1 MSRSTLTDSAVRHAK
16 PGDGDNGIKMSDG
29 GGLYLHVTK
38 AGKYWR
44 LAYRF
49 NDKQKLL
56 ALGIYPAVPLAMA
69 RERRDQAKSL
79 LAKGIDPSA
88 ARREAK
94 RAKAA
99 HEANTFAAVA
109 KKWLA
114 KTAALRNDITQQKVT
129 AWLDRD
135 VLPFIGHL
143 PVADIGPRDMLDL
156 VLHRIE
162 ARGAIDTAHRIKQL
176 CGQIFRFA
184 VVSEWAERDVTA
196 DLREALTSK
205 KTRHLSAIVEAK
217 HAGELL
223 RAIYDYRGHPTTM
236 AALKLAPL
244 VFVRPGE
251 LRHAAWSEIDWKN
264 AEWRIPGAKM
274 KMGVDHIVPLSTQA
288 VQILAWLKPIT
299 GHGNYVFPSLRTGE
313 KPMSENTINAALRGM
328 GFAKE
333 VHTGHG
339 FRAMARTLLD
349 EVLGERVDLIEHQ
362 LAHAVKDANGRAY
375 NRTTHLPARREMMQK
390 WADYLDSLRSDVTAA
405 ALEKVALS

>member
-114 KTAALRNDITQQKVT
+114 KTAALRNDITQQKVP
-129 AWLDRD
+129 AARAACP
-135 VLPFIGHL
+135 LPSHPALRPAGQRQPKGQPGQSARTLAGSASIRCRGGQWRGQRRLQHRAYCRTCHL
-143 PVADIGPRDMLDL
+143 
-156 VLHRIE
+156 
-162 ARGAIDTAHRIKQL
+162 
-176 CGQIFRFA
+176 
-184 VVSEWAERDVTA
+184 
-196 DLREALTSK
+196 
-205 KTRHLSAIVEAK
+205 HLSA
-217 HAGELL
+217 L
-223 RAIYDYRGHPTTM
+223 
-236 AALKLAPL
+236 
-244 VFVRPGE
+244 RPG
-251 LRHAAWSEIDWKN
+251 H
-264 AEWRIPGAKM
+264 
-274 KMGVDHIVPLSTQA
+274 
-288 VQILAWLKPIT
+288 
-299 GHGNYVFPSLRTGE
+299 GHR
-313 KPMSENTINAALRGM
+313 
-328 GFAKE
+328 
-333 VHTGHG
+333 
-339 FRAMARTLLD
+339 
-349 EVLGERVDLIEHQ
+349 
-362 LAHAVKDANGRAY
+362 
-375 NRTTHLPARREMMQK
+375 
-390 WADYLDSLRSDVTAA
+390 
-405 ALEKVALS
+405 